1 MMTNRK
7 CHDTPSLSSGRVVGD
22 ASYQSDFNILNIP
35 SFYPEKCSTVLGGS
49 DGEESACSVADRVQ
63 SLNLDDPLEKEMA
76 THSSILALKIL

>member
-7 CHDTPSLSSGRVVGD
+7 CHDIPSLSSGRVVGD
-22 ASYQSDFNILNIP
+22 ASYQSDFNSLNIP
-35 SFYPEKCSTVLGGS
+35 SFHPEKCSAFPGGS

-76 THSSILALKIL
+76 IHSSILALKVL